1 MKNVTEAPIGGE
13 VGLTQHAAAVTRVV
27 RERYARVAS
36 EEGSC
41 CDGGC
46 CGGEGG
52 GDTAESVSRSIGYSD
67 ADLAGLPEGSNLGL
81 GCGNPTAIAGL
92 RDGETVLDLG
102 SGAGIDCFLASPR
115 VGPTGRVIGVDMTP
129 EMLEKARTNARRG
142 GFDNVDFRLGEI
154 EALPLPD
161 ASVDVVLSNCVLNL
175 VPEKSRALAEMLR
188 VMRAGG
194 RFAISDMVSDVQP
207 PEVLRGNLDAVA
219 ACLPISRDVY
229 LEQLS
234 AAGFADVRIS
244 DERRYPAE
252 HLLGDPGVRR
262 VIAENPGTEAELRR
276 FAEGIYG
283 AHFEG
288 VKPGVTKP
296 HA

>member
-1 MKNVTEAPIGGE
+1 MVDTTKAPVGGDE
-13 VGLTQHAAAVTRVV
+13 HQAQHAASVVRVV

-52 GDTAESVSRSIGYSD
+52 DVGTAESISRSIGYSD

-81 GCGNPTAIAGL
+81 GCGNPAAIAGL
-92 RDGETVLDLG
+92 REGEVVLDLG

-115 VGPTGRVIGVDMTP
+115 VGPHGRVIGVDMTP
-129 EMLEKARTNARRG
+129 EMLEKARANARRG
-142 GFDNVDFRLGEI
+142 GFGNVEFRLGEI
-154 EALPLPD
+154 EALPLGD
-161 ASVDVVLSNCVLNL
+161 ATVDVVLSNCVLNL
-175 VPEKSRALAEMLR
+175 VPDKARALAETFR
-188 VMRAGG
+188 VMRQGG
-194 RFAISDMVSDVQP
+194 RFAISDMVSDVDP

-219 ACLPISRDVY
+219 ACLPIRREAY
-229 LEQLS
+229 LDQLR

-244 DERRYPAE
+244 EERRYPVE
-252 HLLGDPGVRR
+252 HLLGDPGVLR
-262 VIAENPGTEAELRR
+262 VLAEHPEVESELRA

-288 VKPGVTKP
+288 VKPS
-296 HA
+296 